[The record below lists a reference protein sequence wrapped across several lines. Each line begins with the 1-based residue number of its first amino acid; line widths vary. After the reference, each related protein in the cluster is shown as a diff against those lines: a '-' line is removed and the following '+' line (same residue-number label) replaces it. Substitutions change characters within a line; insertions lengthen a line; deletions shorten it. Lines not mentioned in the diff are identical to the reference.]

1 MKINVGKYDRAIRIT
16 LGLIIIALGII
27 FKSLLGL
34 FGLIPLATGIFRLC
48 PLYMPFRLSTNK
60 KTDKSE

>member
-27 FKSLLGL
+27 FKSYLGIIG
-34 FGLIPLATGIFRLC
+34 FIPLATGIFRLC
-48 PLYMPFRLSTNK
+48 PIYMPFKYSTRK
-60 KTDKSE
+60 KEI

>member
-16 LGLIIIALGII
+16 PGLIIIALGII

-34 FGLIPLATGIFRLC
+34 FGIIPLFTGIFRLC

-60 KTDKSE
+60 KTEKSE